1 MQAIECEAGRL
12 RLPRA
17 LAIKGELDSREYE
30 VPKIGGKG
38 DMARFKGSNKVG
50 FTGTNR
56 PFGRVSAMIPR
67 GDILNRNI
75 FGHEQFV

>member
-1 MQAIECEAGRL
+1 MRNGSGRL

-30 VPKIGGKG
+30 VPQIGGKG
-38 DMARFKGSNKVG
+38 DMARCKGSDKVV
-50 FTGTNR
+50 FTGTDR
-56 PFGRVSAMIPR
+56 PFGRVCAMIPR

-75 FGHEQFV
+75 FRHEQVV